1 MAPQCPQEKNPS
13 SLPAF
18 EALDFWSLFSPISGI
33 LLRKFFLP
41 RMPFCL
47 THILISSDPQT
58 LGLTRFTQETYFKH
72 VFSGFP
78 CSPVVKILPF
88 QCRGHGGG
96 GAWVRSLVRDLR
108 SHMPHGNGMAKRK
121 KKSIFKP
128 YSQKSNSV
136 PVDPESEILE
146 TPTLSPHTMR
156 NIFT

>member
-96 GAWVRSLVRDLR
+96 GMGSIPGQGTKI
-108 SHMPHGNGMAKRK
+108 PHASWQWHGQKK